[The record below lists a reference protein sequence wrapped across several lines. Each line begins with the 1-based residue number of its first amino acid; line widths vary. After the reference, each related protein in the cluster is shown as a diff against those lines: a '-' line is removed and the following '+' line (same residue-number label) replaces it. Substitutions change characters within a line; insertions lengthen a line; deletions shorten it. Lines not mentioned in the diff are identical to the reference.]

1 MRKNFIAAGMAIA
14 LTLTLVGC
22 SQDSSQETAVPDSTN
37 SINTTKPTT
46 ATKPAEQN
54 NFQETV
60 LVDNEDIL
68 FKITAIKNDPVLGYT
83 LKAQIENRTDK
94 DLMIA
99 LDNTSVNGYMCDPF
113 FAATVTAG
121 MRANKDISFDADSF
135 RTIGITDVTDV
146 SFQLRV
152 YDSNNISAE
161 KLFEEY
167 LVVYPLG
174 KDAFK
179 EYPRAEQEDDIVLFD
194 DERCTMIVTGFS
206 SGSIW
211 GYSTNVYLVNKTDKT
226 LMFSVGD
233 AAINGF
239 MCDPFFAT
247 TVAPGKQSITSINWT
262 KDALKEND
270 ITQVEKI
277 SLPVRVYEAEDWLA
291 DDLINE
297 TFTLNP

>member
-1 MRKNFIAAGMAIA
+1 MRKNIIAAGLAIA
-14 LTLTLVGC
+14 LTLSLVGC
-22 SQDSSQETAVPDSTN
+22 SQDSSTETVAPDSTN
-37 SINTTKPTT
+37 SANTTKPTT
-46 ATKPAEQN
+46 STKPAEQN
-54 NFQETV
+54 SFKETV

-68 FKITAIKNDPVLGYT
+68 FKITAIKNDPVWGYT

-94 DLMIA
+94 DLMFA
-99 LDNTSVNGYMCDPF
+99 LDDTSVNGYMCDPF

-146 SFQLRV
+146 TFQLQV

-161 KLFEEY
+161 KVFEEN
-167 LVVYPLG
+167 LAVYPKG
-174 KDAFK
+174 KDAAK
-179 EYPRAEQEDDIVLFD
+179 EYPRAEQESDIILFD
-194 DERCTMIVTGFS
+194 DENCTMIVTGFS
-206 SGSIW
+206 SGTIW
-211 GYSTNVYLVNKTDKT
+211 GYSANVYLVNKTDET

-247 TVAPGKQSITSINWT
+247 TVAPGKQCITSINWT

-277 SLPVRVYEAEDWLA
+277 TLPIRVYEAADWLG
-291 DDLINE
+291 DDLINK